1 MNKEKIYVFDAYGT
15 LFDVDSACRNLEKE
29 IGSDW
34 NKLSTI
40 WRQKQLEYSWLRN
53 SMNTYISFWEI
64 TKNALDFAMKV
75 LGINNKNIKI
85 KLLELYFTIESYKE
99 VYKFLT
105 KLKKLNYKT
114 CILSNGSL
122 NMLNAAIKNS
132 NLEKI
137 IDKVISVEKCKRFK
151 PSKEVYKLII
161 DEFNVKKE
169 EVIFFSS
176 NSWDIHGAS
185 NFGLKTVWVNRQKKT
200 DDYLPG
206 MANYEV
212 RSLEQFY
219 INYLKE
225 QNLQLEI

>member
-1 MNKEKIYVFDAYGT
+1 MSNNGNAF
-15 LFDVDSACRNLEKE
+15 LLNR
-29 IGSDW
+29 
-34 NKLSTI
+34 LSSLS
-40 WRQKQLEYSWLRN
+40 RLEYQ
-53 SMNTYISFWEI
+53 F
-64 TKNALDFAMKV
+64 
-75 LGINNKNIKI
+75 INNIRILNNAIDQTTIAIDLKIPINI
-85 KLLELYFTIESYKE
+85 YS
-99 VYKFLT
+99 
-105 KLKKLNYKT
+105 
-114 CILSNGSL
+114 ILGGIFS
-122 NMLNAAIKNS
+122 
-132 NLEKI
+132 
-137 IDKVISVEKCKRFK
+137 DV
-151 PSKEVYKLII
+151 
-161 DEFNVKKE
+161 FNVKKE